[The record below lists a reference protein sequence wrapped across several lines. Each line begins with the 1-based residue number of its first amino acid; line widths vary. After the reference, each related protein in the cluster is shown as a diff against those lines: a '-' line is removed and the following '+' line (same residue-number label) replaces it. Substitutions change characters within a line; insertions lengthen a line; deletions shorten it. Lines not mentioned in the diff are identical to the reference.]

1 MTEIGKIRVPP
12 RIEQLPL
19 GEKEIA
25 AGRPK
30 GWAFEVDGQKFE
42 FVQGKLL
49 LNGQDLAKHVA
60 ENLTHLSANYWT
72 TLSKRLALY
81 RDWATMS
88 VEDTEALGKFLG
100 LIHAYLTQIYG
111 RIKRK
116 FDETIDGVGFRLEDG
131 QLFIN
136 GINVNA
142 CLKMAQR
149 QKTRKGWIFLK
160 GIRARLAVL
169 QSNRTGNTSYE
180 KIRATVDRL
189 AEAIDAEVKAHP
201 AVIEL
206 PAPLSQ
212 LNSP

>member
-1 MTEIGKIRVPP
+1 MSEIGKIRIPP
-12 RIEQLPL
+12 RIDRLPL
-19 GEKEIA
+19 AEKEI
-25 AGRPK
+25 GRETPK
-30 GWAFEVDGQKFE
+30 GWNFEVEGQKFE
-42 FVQGKLL
+42 FIQGKLH
-49 LNGQDLAKHVA
+49 LNGQDLAKHIA

-88 VEDTEALGKFLG
+88 VEDTEALGKFLA

-116 FDETIDGVGFRLEDG
+116 FDETIDGVSFRLEDG

-136 GINVNA
+136 GINVHS
-142 CLKMAQR
+142 CLKMAKR
-149 QKTRKGWIFLK
+149 QQTRKGWVFLK

-201 AVIEL
+201 TVIEL
-206 PAPLSQ
+206 PPPLPQ
-212 LNSP
+212 LES